1 MRHHSGRAN
10 RTWLIIL
17 GVLFLAA
24 GVLAALIASGTL
36 DRLIGGSPG
45 RSDRVLSES
54 DGQGFLAGEYVP
66 WGMLLAGV
74 ILGILGLWWLLAQI
88 PRSRPAGTFR
98 LQEDPAH
105 GVTVCDPQVLASA
118 VSNETEQLPGVV
130 GSTVRLRGTADEPDL
145 AMKVTVNSD
154 ADVQGVIA
162 RIQQEVVPHLVSAL
176 EVPLNT
182 FGLEIDAS
190 SKAGAPG
197 GGATVSSRGTVVY

>member
-1 MRHHSGRAN
+1 MRQHAGSAN

-17 GVLFLAA
+17 GILLLAA
-24 GVLAALIASGTL
+24 GVLTALIA
-36 DRLIGGSPG
+36 GGVVDGMGAPAP
-45 RSDRVLSES
+45 SES
-54 DGQGFLAGEYVP
+54 VLPDGAGFLAGDFAP
-66 WGMLLAGV
+66 WAVLLAG
-74 ILGILGLWWLLAQI
+74 ILLGLLGLWWLLTQI
-88 PRSRPAGTFR
+88 PRTRTAGSFR

-105 GVTVCDPQVLASA
+105 GITVCDPQVLAAA
-118 VSNETEQLPGVV
+118 VSQEAGQLPGVV

>member
-1 MRHHSGRAN
+1 MRHHSGKAN

-17 GVLFLAA
+17 GILFLAA
-24 GVLAALIASGTL
+24 GVLAVLVASGTL
-36 DRLIGGSPG
+36 ARLIGGSPG
-45 RSDRVLSES
+45 RSDRVLSN
-54 DGQGFLAGEYVP
+54 GRGFLAGEYTS
-66 WGMLLAGV
+66 WGMLLAGL
-74 ILGILGLWWLLAQI
+74 ILGVLGLWWLLAQV
-88 PRSRPAGTFR
+88 PRARAAGTFR

-105 GVTVCDPQVLASA
+105 GVTVCDPQVLAAA
-118 VSNETEQLPGVV
+118 VGHETEQLPGVV
-130 GSTVRLRGTADEPDL
+130 NSSVRLRGTADEPDL

-190 SKAGAPG
+190 NKAGAPG

>member
-1 MRHHSGRAN
+1 MRHHSGKAN

-24 GVLAALIASGTL
+24 GVLAALIAGGGL
-36 DRLIGGSPG
+36 ERFVGGSPG
-45 RSDRVLSES
+45 RSDRVLSET

-74 ILGILGLWWLLAQI
+74 ILGVLGLWWLLAQI

-118 VSNETEQLPGVV
+118 VSHETEQLPGVV
-130 GSTVRLRGTADEPDL
+130 GATVRLRGSADEPDL